1 MTFPLRIGTRRSK
14 LALAQSG
21 MMQRAIGRALGVPE
35 AEIETAI
42 PLVEI
47 VTTGDR
53 VQDRRLLEI
62 GGKALFTKEIE
73 EALLAGRIDVAIHS
87 MKDVPAVQPDGLCI
101 AAIPERE
108 DARDAFVSRDF
119 AAFADLPLG
128 ARLGT
133 ASLRRQ
139 AQALALRPD
148 LKIEMLRGNIDTRL
162 RRAAD
167 GEFDAILLAV
177 SGMTRLGVSDHI
189 REKLSLDDFLPA
201 PGQGALALQTRAADI
216 DAALNAQWAAALN
229 HAETAVCVAAER
241 GAMTAL
247 EGSCRTAIGAYALI
261 ENGSLRL
268 TTEMLSPDGSARW
281 RRVGELASA
290 PQPATEVDARLLGQR
305 LGGEVH
311 AFAGDQ
317 AVDPA
322 TLDG

>member
-21 MMQRAIGRALGVPE
+21 MMQHAIGRALGVPE
-35 AEIETAI
+35 AEIETAV

-87 MKDVPAVQPDGLCI
+87 MKDVPAEQPEGLCI

-119 AAFADLPLG
+119 DSFDALPFG

-148 LKIEMLRGNIDTRL
+148 LKVEMLRGNIDTRL

-177 SGMTRLGVSDHI
+177 SGMTRLGVTDHI
-189 REKLSLDDFLPA
+189 REKLSLDAFLPA

-216 DAALNAQWAAALN
+216 DAERNAPWVAALN
-229 HAETAVCVAAER
+229 HAETALCVAAER

-247 EGSCRTAIGAYALI
+247 EGSCRTAVGAYARIDNDILH
-261 ENGSLRL
+261 L

-281 RRVGELASA
+281 RRVGEL
-290 PQPATEVDARLLGQR
+290 PQPDTAAARTLGQR
-305 LGGEVH
+305 LGGEVKD
-311 AFAGDQ
+311 FAGDQ
-317 AVDPA
+317 EVDPA

>member
-35 AEIETAI
+35 AEIATAV

-53 VQDRRLLEI
+53 IQDRRLLEV

-73 EALLAGRIDVAIHS
+73 EALLDGRIDIAIHS
-87 MKDVPAVQPDGLCI
+87 MKDVPAVQPEGLCI

-108 DARDAFVSRDF
+108 DARDAFISRDF
-119 AAFADLPLG
+119 AAFDDLPFG

-139 AQALALRPD
+139 AQAHALRPD

-162 RRAAD
+162 RRAAE

-177 SGMTRLGVSDHI
+177 SGMTRLGVTEHI
-189 REKLSLDDFLPA
+189 REKLSLDAFLPA
-201 PGQGALALQTRAADI
+201 PGQGALAIQTRAADR
-216 DAALNAQWAAALN
+216 DAPWAAALN
-229 HAETAVCVAAER
+229 HADTALAVAAER
-241 GAMTAL
+241 GAMQAL
-247 EGSCRTAIGAYALI
+247 EGSCRTAVGAYAAI
-261 ENGSLRL
+261 EGDTLRL
-268 TTEMLSPDGSARW
+268 TTEMLSPDGLARW
-281 RRVGELASA
+281 RRVGDLAL
-290 PQPATEVDARLLGQR
+290 PTTETACDLGLR
-305 LGGEVH
+305 LGAEVH
-311 AFAGDQ
+311 QAAGDQ
-317 AVDPA
+317 EVDPA

>member
-1 MTFPLRIGTRRSK
+1 MVPILRIGTRRSK

-21 MMQRAIGRALGVPE
+21 MMQRAIAHALGVPVE
-35 AEIETAI
+35 RV

-47 VTTGDR
+47 VTTGDQ

-73 EALLAGRIDVAIHS
+73 EALLDRRVDVAIHS

-108 DARDAFVSRDF
+108 DASDAFISSRYATFD
-119 AAFADLPLG
+119 DLPVG

-148 LKIEMLRGNIDTRL
+148 LRIEMLRGNVDTRL
-162 RRAAD
+162 RREAD
-167 GEFDAILLAV
+167 GEFDAILLATA
-177 SGMTRLGVSDHI
+177 GLNRLGRSDVI
-189 REKLSLDDFLPA
+189 RERLSLDRFLPA
-201 PGQGALALQTRAADI
+201 PGQGALAIQTREDAA
-216 DAALNAQWAAALN
+216 DAALHAPWIAALN
-229 HAETAVCVAAER
+229 HALTALAIAAER

-247 EGSCRTAIGAYALI
+247 EGSCRTAVGAHATFGDGHL
-261 ENGSLRL
+261 LL

-281 RRVGELASA
+281 RRSGTLDDIHGEGAETAAHALG
-290 PQPATEVDARLLGQR
+290 DALGAQ
-305 LGGEVH
+305 VH
-311 AFAGDQ
+311 AMAGDQ
-317 AVDPA
+317 QIAP
-322 TLDG
+322 

>member
-35 AEIETAI
+35 SEIADAV

-53 VQDRRLLEI
+53 IQDRRLLEV

-73 EALLAGRIDVAIHS
+73 EALLAGRIDIAIHS
-87 MKDVPAVQPDGLCI
+87 MKDVPAEQPDGLCI

-108 DARDAFVSRDF
+108 DARDAFISRDF
-119 AAFADLPLG
+119 DSFDALPFG

-148 LKIEMLRGNIDTRL
+148 LRVEMLRGNIDTRL
-162 RRAAD
+162 RRAAEGD
-167 GEFDAILLAV
+167 FDAILLAV
-177 SGMTRLGVSDHI
+177 SGMARLGVTEHI
-189 REKLSLDDFLPA
+189 REKLSLDAFLPA
-201 PGQGALALQTRAADI
+201 PGQGALAIQTRAEDI
-216 DAALNAQWAAALN
+216 DAPWVAALN
-229 HAETAVCVAAER
+229 HPETAIAVAAER

-247 EGSCRTAIGAYALI
+247 EGSCRTAVGAYALI
-261 ENGSLRL
+261 ANDALHL

-281 RRVGELASA
+281 RRVGDLS
-290 PQPATEVDARLLGQR
+290 QPTEADARALGQR

-311 AFAGDQ
+311 ASAGDQ
-317 AVDPA
+317 EVDPA

>member
-1 MTFPLRIGTRRSK
+1 MTFPLRSGTRRSK

-35 AEIETAI
+35 AEIETAV

-73 EALLAGRIDVAIHS
+73 EALLDGRIDLAIHS

-108 DARDAFVSRDF
+108 DARDAFVSRNYASF
-119 AAFADLPLG
+119 AELPIG

-148 LKIEMLRGNIDTRL
+148 LKVEMLRGNIDTRL
-162 RRAAD
+162 RRATE

-177 SGMTRLGVSDHI
+177 SGMTRLGVTDPI
-189 REKLSLDDFLPA
+189 CEKLSLDAFLPA
-201 PGQGALALQTRAADI
+201 PGQGALAIQTRTADA
-216 DAALNAQWAAALN
+216 DAARNAPWVDALN
-229 HAETAVCVAAER
+229 HAETALCVAAER

-247 EGSCRTAIGAYALI
+247 EGSCRTAVGAYARI
-261 ENGSLRL
+261 ENDMLRL

-281 RRVGELASA
+281 RRVGEL
-290 PQPATEVDARLLGQR
+290 PQPALADARSLGQR
-305 LGGEVH
+305 LGAEVR
-311 AFAGDQ
+311 AVAGDQ
-317 AVDPA
+317 DVDPA

>member
-1 MTFPLRIGTRRSK
+1 MNLPFRIGTRRSR

-21 MMQRAIGRALGVPE
+21 MMQRAIAAALGVPPHQVE
-35 AEIETAI
+35 AAV

-73 EALLAGRIDVAIHS
+73 EALLAGRIDAAVHS
-87 MKDVPAVQPDGLCI
+87 MKDVPAEQPEGLCI

-108 DARDAFVSRDF
+108 DARDAFISRDF
-119 AAFADLPLG
+119 ERFEDLPFG

-148 LKIEMLRGNIDTRL
+148 LKVEMLRGNVDTRL
-162 RRAAD
+162 RRAAEGD
-167 GEFDAILLAV
+167 FDAILLAV
-177 SGMTRLGVSDHI
+177 SGLNRLGLSETI
-189 REKLSLDDFLPA
+189 REKLSLDAFLPA
-201 PGQGALALQTRAADI
+201 PGQGALAIQTRVS
-216 DAALNAQWAAALN
+216 DAHAPWTAALN
-229 HAETAVCVAAER
+229 HAETALAVEAER
-241 GAMTAL
+241 GAMLTL
-247 EGSCRTAIGAYALI
+247 EGSCRTAVGAHAAV
-261 ENGSLRL
+261 EDGVLRL

-281 RRVGELASA
+281 RRAGEQS
-290 PQPATEVDARLLGQR
+290 QATPENARALGLR

-311 AFAGDQ
+311 AAAGDQ
-317 AVDPA
+317 EVDPA
-322 TLDG
+322 MLDG